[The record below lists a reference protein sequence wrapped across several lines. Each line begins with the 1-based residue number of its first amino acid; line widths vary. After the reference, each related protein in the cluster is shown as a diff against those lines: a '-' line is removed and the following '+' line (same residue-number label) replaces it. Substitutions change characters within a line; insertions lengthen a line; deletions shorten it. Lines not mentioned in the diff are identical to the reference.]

1 MERRAIWGRSA
12 LLIIGSVFSIL
23 GGSFLILG
31 VAMLMAGS
39 GDASFVGSIFSM
51 LGSAYLVLGIVFLGV
66 EILKKK
72 RNDKLMASG
81 RYIWAEVV
89 DCVPNLYV
97 RISGRNPYHIVAR
110 YRDSR
115 GVNHIFKS
123 PPMKIFKDPELIGK
137 QVKVYYKDE
146 TFRHYYLDA
155 APILPQFIEH

>member
-1 MERRAIWGRSA
+1 MGRSA
-12 LLIIGSVFSIL
+12 LLIVGIVFSIL
-23 GGSFLILG
+23 GSTFLVLG
-31 VAMLMAGS
+31 IALRLAGTGETS
-39 GDASFVGSIFSM
+39 LVGNIFAM
-51 LGSAYLVLGIVFLGV
+51 LGSIYLVLGIVFLSV

-89 DCVPNLYV
+89 DCVPNLNV
-97 RISGRNPYHIVAR
+97 RINGRSPYHIMAR

-123 PPMKIFKDPELIGK
+123 PPMKIFKDPELIDK

-155 APILPQFIEH
+155 EPILPQFIEH